1 MRDFHV
7 LQTEVNLMMDLIGRR
22 MRTWGRSSGG
32 REAHITSSIKDF
44 ETSGELSDIAT
55 SFKHRERLTLRLQQ
69 ERSAS
74 RPGGLDLMLNPRAA
88 ELAKARL

>member
-22 MRTWGRSSGG
+22 MRIWGRSLGG
-32 REAHITSSIKDF
+32 REAHIAFSIKDF

-55 SFKHRERLTLRLQQ
+55 SFKQRETHNRRG
-69 ERSAS
+69 ERVEQV
-74 RPGGLDLMLNPRAA
+74 GWI
-88 ELAKARL
+88 

>member
-7 LQTEVNLMMDLIGRR
+7 LQTEVNLMMDLTGRR

-32 REAHITSSIKDF
+32 REAHITSSIKDL

-74 RPGGLDLMLNPRAA
+74 RPGMDLMLNPRAA
-88 ELAKARL
+88 QLEKARL